1 MENLSRL
8 KFGEVNNVLKELNQK
23 RNNEKDQRLIRRRY
37 EMLDIKTQK
46 KILKN
51 SVRI

>member
-1 MENLSRL
+1 METFSQL
-8 KFGEVNNVLKELNQK
+8 KFGEVTNVLKELNQK
-23 RNNEKDQRLIRRRY
+23 RNNEKAQGLKRKRN

-51 SVRI
+51 SVCI